1 MRLLIL
7 ATFVAVI
14 GAGQIKVE
22 DDSSDSSVGVH
33 ISEREVP
40 QFGHIEP
47 STEPPTTKKKRHK
60 HIYIYIP
67 KKAKVPPHMYKV
79 MFDGWLSLWKHKYK
93 LFWHAKNF
101 NDAEKRCKQNGA
113 HLVSIHNQLENV
125 FVHDGRVPLNAIHL
139 CGTASHFNPTA
150 PLCNNDPPQCNT
162 VVGLELLDLTSRH
175 RNIESF
181 EDFVYIGLR
190 MDQKTGKWSW
200 TDGSKVDYTEW
211 AKHQPDQPKT
221 EHCAQ

>member
-7 ATFVAVI
+7 ATLVAVI

-33 ISEREVP
+33 ISEWEVP

-47 STEPPTTKKKRHK
+47 STERPTTKKKRHK

-93 LFWHAKNF
+93 LFWQAKNF

-125 FVHDGRVPLNAIHL
+125 FVH
-139 CGTASHFNPTA
+139 
-150 PLCNNDPPQCNT
+150 
-162 VVGLELLDLTSRH
+162 DLTSRH

-221 EHCAQ
+221 EHCAQLHQDPGPGLKYVEEYKWNSIACSRPMKFFVCQK